1 MKNQSSGGDT
11 RFPHVA
17 LSSSDVVSRRRRFAS
32 TFRRFISRLRRFAW
46 SWKVTVKTGFKKLS
60 DSQALAIAGAV
71 INGLFVDK
79 AIAAAPPFDETTLQT
94 AVDDLTGAIA
104 AQAQAGG
111 CTAVTAVK
119 NKKRSVLDGLLRRLA
134 QYVQA
139 NCNDDV
145 QFVLKSG
152 FQAKTTPVRSQTPLD
167 KATILSVDNGHTKQL
182 VVAAQKVPRA
192 KLYEV
197 QAAAVGA
204 NNTVGP
210 FQTAGRLQQ
219 VSFDDHHRPHAGHH
233 LRHPGT
239 CAGWLDRLGRLE

>member
-1 MKNQSSGGDT
+1 M
-11 RFPHVA
+11 
-17 LSSSDVVSRRRRFAS
+17 
-32 TFRRFISRLRRFAW
+32 
-46 SWKVTVKTGFKKLS
+46 
-60 DSQALAIAGAV
+60 
-71 INGLFVDK
+71 
-79 AIAAAPPFDETTLQT
+79 
-94 AVDDLTGAIA
+94 TGAIA

-111 CTAVTAVK
+111 GTAVTAVK

-182 VVAAQKVPRA
+182 VVVQK
-192 KLYEV
+192 
-197 QAAAVGA
+197 
-204 NNTVGP
+204 
-210 FQTAGRLQQ
+210 

>member
-1 MKNQSSGGDT
+1 MSFQGGDDSLQL
-11 RFPHVA
+11 FDD
-17 LSSSDVVSRRRRFAS
+17 SSRGFDDSPGPGKIWLHDIPILLRAGPMCLGDGPKFLCAG
-32 TFRRFISRLRRFAW
+32 TFSVPVRGSSIQPYLKGS
-46 SWKVTVKTGFKKLS
+46 
-60 DSQALAIAGAV
+60 
-71 INGLFVDK
+71 
-79 AIAAAPPFDETTLQT
+79 
-94 AVDDLTGAIA
+94 DLTGAIA

-111 CTAVTAVK
+111 GTAVTAVK

-210 FQTAGRLQQ
+210 FQTAGVFNKSRSMTITGLT
-219 VSFDDHHRPHAGHH
+219 
-233 LRHPGT
+233 PGT
-239 CAGWLDRLGRLE
+239 IYAIQVRALGGSTGSGDWSDAVTHMCM

>member
-1 MKNQSSGGDT
+1 MNEQ
-11 RFPHVA
+11 
-17 LSSSDVVSRRRRFAS
+17 
-32 TFRRFISRLRRFAW
+32 
-46 SWKVTVKTGFKKLS
+46 VTVKTGFKKLS
-60 DSQALAIAGAV
+60 DSQALATAGAV
-71 INGLFVDK
+71 IKGVFVDK
-79 AIAAAPPFDETTLQT
+79 AIAAAPPFDEATLQT

-104 AQAQAGG
+104 AHAQAGG
-111 CTAVTAVK
+111 GTAVTAVK
-119 NKKRSVLDGLLRRLA
+119 NKKRSVLDGLLRKLA

-210 FQTAGRLQQ
+210 FQTAGVFNKSRSMTITGLT
-219 VSFDDHHRPHAGHH
+219 
-233 LRHPGT
+233 PGT
-239 CAGWLDRLGRLE
+239 IYAIQVRALGGSTGSGDWSDAITHMCM